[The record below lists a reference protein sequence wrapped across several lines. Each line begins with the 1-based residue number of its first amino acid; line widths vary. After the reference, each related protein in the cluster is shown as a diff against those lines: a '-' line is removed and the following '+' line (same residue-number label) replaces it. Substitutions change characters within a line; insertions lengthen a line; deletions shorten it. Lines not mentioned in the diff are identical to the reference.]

1 MKQHHKL
8 FTIGVITILLI
19 GVLAFTN
26 RKPAQAQQTLAL
38 QAPSFIQPVTNESP
52 TSDIGAYLTG
62 EAGISAYIHTANP
75 ITLSQVRGEFHII
88 EAETSDYIIGS
99 VTVPY
104 HPDHFDVH
112 VYVHRDGWILAY
124 YLKADPTSKIVDVN
138 ARTIFTT
145 KLDTVIAIIAGAAG
159 EAVSNLNYY
168 DFRYPNA
175 TNILFVAEDYE
186 NGDDFTITLP
196 DSYGYFE
203 RSWAVYGNNFSCYFK
218 VDGNSLSPNY
228 YVAPFGYG
236 ILTASQ
242 LLPNVS
248 HLINVRDFG
257 VLVITYR
264 VQ

>member
-1 MKQHHKL
+1 MKQQYKL
-8 FTIGVITILLI
+8 FTIVVITILLI
-19 GVLAFTN
+19 GALTFTG
-26 RKPAQAQQTLAL
+26 RKPAQAQQTLTL
-38 QAPSFIQPVTNESP
+38 QAPSFVQPAAYESP
-52 TSDIGAYLTG
+52 TTDIGAYLTE
-62 EAGISAYIHTANP
+62 EAGISAYVQTANP
-75 ITLSQVRGEFHII
+75 ISLSQVRGEFQII
-88 EAETSDYIIGS
+88 EAETTDYIIGS

-112 VYVHRDGWILAY
+112 VYVHKDGWILAY

-138 ARTIFTT
+138 SRTISTT
-145 KLDTVIAIIAGAAG
+145 KLDTVIAIVAGAAG

-175 TNILFVAEDYE
+175 TNILFVAEDYSD
-186 NGDDFTITLP
+186 GDDFTISIP
-196 DSYGYFE
+196 DTYGYFE
-203 RSWAVYGNNFSCYFK
+203 RSWAVYGNNYACYIK
-218 VDGNSLSPNY
+218 VDGNSLSPIY
-228 YVAPFGYG
+228 YVSPFGYG

-264 VQ
+264 AQ